1 MATRIEQWKGKIK
14 RLSDQ
19 RERNVNR
26 YIAPIEIKM
35 GELREKIRI
44 IEPSYNE
51 Y

>member
-1 MATRIEQWKGKIK
+1 MARRLEQWKGKIK

-26 YIAPIEIKM
+26 YIAPVEIKIA
-35 GELREKIRI
+35 ELREKIRI
-44 IEPSYNE
+44 IEPDYSE